1 MYTINHSL
9 RFQPRGTVSGLF
21 HETAVHQ
28 QRTLATL
35 RGAESSANV
44 VRLDANK
51 LAVIQSGRRV
61 NITCLEGMLW
71 VTEDWNPTDVLL
83 RSGESFK
90 STNAGRIVID
100 AFEPST
106 YRMAVDRTPWWSRLG
121 RAVADQIDNA
131 IRVLRARLQASN
143 AERPTILRR
152 APLPYC

>member
-9 RFQPRGTVSGLF
+9 RFQPRGTVSGRS
-21 HETAVHQ
+21 HETAVHEQ
-28 QRTLATL
+28 KTFATPQRA
-35 RGAESSANV
+35 ASSANV

-61 NITCLEGMLW
+61 NITCLEGVLW

-106 YRMAVDRTPWWSRLG
+106 YRMTVDRSLWWSRSWQV
-121 RAVADQIDNA
+121 VADRMSLT
-131 IRVLRARLQASN
+131 IRVLRARIQASQ
-143 AERPTILRR
+143 ADRLEIVRR

>member
-9 RFQPRGTVSGLF
+9 RFQPRGTVSGLS
-21 HETAVHQ
+21 HETAVHEQ
-28 QRTLATL
+28 KTFATPQR
-35 RGAESSANV
+35 AESSANV

-61 NITCLEGMLW
+61 NITCLEGVLW

-90 STNAGRIVID
+90 STNAGRIIID

-106 YRMAVDRTPWWSRLG
+106 YRAAVDRTSWPSRSWQFVAQQFDVVV
-121 RAVADQIDNA
+121 RA
-131 IRVLRARLQASN
+131 LRAGVRALQA
-143 AERPTILRR
+143 ERLDRIRR
-152 APLPYC
+152 EPLPYY